1 MKDKFRYLEQKDRK
15 KILLLCDDIR
25 MHSGIATMAKEI
37 VTGTAQHFNW
47 VNLGA
52 ALKHPEEGKL
62 YDLSQQVNEET
73 GLTDSSVKLIPSTGY
88 GTPDKIRQLIQLEN
102 PDAIFIFTDPRYWTW
117 LFEMERE
124 VRAKLPIF
132 WLNIWDDY
140 PAPLYNKPYYN
151 SVDVLMAISK
161 QTKNINE
168 IVLGEEAKDKV
179 IEYIPHG
186 INENTFFPIKK
197 DHEQFEKLQK
207 FKKDMLKSDDIEF
220 VVFYNSRNIRRKST
234 SDTILAYRLFC
245 DKIGKE
251 KAKKCAL
258 VLHTDAVDANGT
270 DLRAVRDLLCDPEYV
285 KVLFSG
291 NKIPADQLNL
301 LYNIADV
308 SILLSSNE
316 GWGLS
321 LTESLI
327 TGTMIIPNV
336 TGGMQDQCRFEKDGK
351 WIDFDADFPSNHRGT
366 IKECGDWAVPVFPSS
381 ISLAGSVPT
390 PYIFDDKCDAEDAAN
405 AIEKVYSMTLEER
418 NANGMKGRD
427 WVVGDE
433 SRMTARKMCQNVIE
447 TIDTGFE
454 KFTPRPSFDFFKI
467 EERPRKYAPHKLT
480 GY

>member
-1 MKDKFRYLEQKDRK
+1 MKDKFRYLEQKNRK

-124 VRAKLPIF
+124 IRAKLPIF

-168 IVLGEEAKDKV
+168 LVLGEEAKDKV

-251 KAKKCAL
+251 RAKKCAL
-258 VLHTDAVDANGT
+258 ILHTDPVDNNGT

-291 NKIPADQLNL
+291 SKIPADQLNL

-336 TGGMQDQCRFEKDGK
+336 TGGMQDQCRFEKDDK

-366 IKECGDWAVPVFPSS
+366 VKECGDWAVPVFPSN
-381 ISLAGSVPT
+381 ISLVGSVPT
-390 PYIFDDKCDAEDAAN
+390 PYIFDDRCSAEDAAE
-405 AIEKVYSMTLEER
+405 ALLKVYEMGPEQR
-418 NANGMKGRD
+418 DVNGRKGHD
-427 WVVGDE
+427 WVTGDE
-433 SRMTARKMCQNVIE
+433 ARMTARKMCQNVIE
-447 TIDTGFE
+447 TIDRGFE
-454 KFTPRPSFDFFKI
+454 EFKPRKSFDFFTI
-467 EERPRKYAPHKLT
+467 EDKPRKYSPHKLT

>member
-37 VTGTAQHFNW
+37 VIGSAHHFNW

-52 ALKHPEEGKL
+52 AVKHPEEGKL
-62 YDLSQQVNEET
+62 FDLSEQTNKET

-88 GTPDKIRQLIQLEN
+88 GTPEKIRQLLQIEK

-124 VRAKLPIF
+124 IRTQIPIF

-140 PAPLYNKPYYN
+140 PAPLYNKPYYD

-168 IVLGEEAKDKV
+168 LVLGEEAKNKI
-179 IEYIPHG
+179 IEYVPHG
-186 INENTFFPIKK
+186 INVQTFFPIKK
-197 DHEQFEKLQK
+197 DHKQFDALQQ
-207 FKKDMLKSDDIEF
+207 FKKDMFKDDDIEF

-234 SDTILAYRLFC
+234 SDTILAYKLFC

-258 VLHTDAVDANGT
+258 ILHTDPVDNNGT
-270 DLRAVRDLLCDPEYV
+270 DLRAVRDVVCDPEYV

-291 NKIPADQLNL
+291 NKIPADHLNL
-301 LYNIADV
+301 LYNVADV
-308 SILLSSNE
+308 TMLLSSNE

-366 IKECGDWAVPVFPSS
+366 VKECGDWAVPVFPSN
-381 ISLAGSVPT
+381 ISLVGSVPT
-390 PYIFDDKCDAEDAAN
+390 PYIFDDRCSAEDAAD
-405 AIEKVYSMTLEER
+405 ALLKVYEMSPEQREV
-418 NANGMKGRD
+418 NGMKGHD
-427 WVVGDE
+427 WVTGDE
-433 SRMTARKMCQNVIE
+433 ARMTAKKMCQNVIE
-447 TIDTGFE
+447 TIDRGFE
-454 KFTPRPSFDFFKI
+454 EFKPRKSFDFFTIKD
-467 EERPRKYAPHKLT
+467 RPRKYSPHKLT